1 MQTFGFR
8 VVTVTTFLYTSG
20 NNYYT
25 LTESVV
31 WVLDCDVVNN
41 ALPKTYLA
49 LSNAKKEQIIIR

>member
-41 ALPKTYLA
+41 ALTRHIWHYQMQ
-49 LSNAKKEQIIIR
+49 KEQIL